1 MSGFKPVYSW
11 GRLYGI
17 INIGVKDST
26 ASPPEEKEKAQNNLK
41 TMPITR
47 KEKLKC
53 KRKPKTHP
61 LNRSPSGVE
70 DKSTKPNFW
79 YPAEVQ

>member
-26 ASPPEEKEKAQNNLK
+26 ASPPEEKERAQNNLK
-41 TMPITR
+41 NMPIKER
-47 KEKLKC
+47 K
-53 KRKPKTHP
+53 
-61 LNRSPSGVE
+61 N
-70 DKSTKPNFW
+70 
-79 YPAEVQ
+79 